1 MDVPTY
7 QSGFTNRA
15 SLFSKLHGRITV
27 SFKYTSQPERI
38 STEAHFE
45 NIQARIID
53 ELLKARDTV
62 RICVA
67 WMSSEVYAS
76 TLQDIANSG
85 VRVELIFN
93 DDLINKKNLS
103 TSSDK
108 INFYPIKTKKY
119 ATLMHNK
126 FCIIDESIVIT
137 GSYNWSKRASQHFEN
152 IIIVRNDYKL
162 VAQFMHEFH
171 DLIHHYSE
179 SHDLVKISCK
189 EPKCRSEAYNV
200 GVLGSES
207 GLYDESILGIWNICC
222 SNGHI
227 TFIKEATA
235 IHLRMMLGLKEDS
248 ELDDDMYELDKP
260 QMLRRF
266 QTERSAMQSMQ
277 DVFTKQLGILTHAI
291 GYIYVTNE
299 NEHIEWNQ
307 TQEFAIGMLWRHMY
321 YRKMIPENI
330 FDGDNDVDIT
340 PIVDRHY

>member
-1 MDVPTY
+1 M
-7 QSGFTNRA
+7 
-15 SLFSKLHGRITV
+15 
-27 SFKYTSQPERI
+27 SFKDTSQPERI

-45 NIQARIID
+45 NIQARIKA

-67 WMSSEVYAS
+67 WMSSEVYAP
-76 TLQDIANSG
+76 TLQEIANKG

-93 DDLINKKNLS
+93 DDVINKKNLS
-103 TSSDK
+103 TVLHN

-126 FCIIDESIVIT
+126 FCIIDESIIIT

-171 DLIHHYSE
+171 DLINHFSE
-179 SHDLVKISCK
+179 SHDLDKISCK
-189 EPKCRSEAYNV
+189 SPKCRSEAYNV
-200 GVLGSES
+200 GILGNES
-207 GLYDESILGIWNICC
+207 GLYDESILAIWNICC

-227 TFIKEATA
+227 TFLKEATA
-235 IHLRMMLGLKEDS
+235 IHLRMMLGLKETIDF
-248 ELDDDMYELDKP
+248 DDDMYELDKP
-260 QMLRRF
+260 QMLRQFR
-266 QTERSAMQSMQ
+266 TERSAMQSMQ
-277 DVFTKQLGILTHAI
+277 NVFTKQLGIFTHAV

-299 NEHIEWNQ
+299 IEHIELGHNQ
-307 TQEFAIGMLWRHMY
+307 KFAIGMLWRHMY

-330 FDGDNDVDIT
+330 FDGEDDVDIT
-340 PIVDRHY
+340 PIIDRHY